1 MVYAVVRVR
10 GTVNIK
16 PDIRKTLELLRLTR
30 TNHCVLVEENEIYK
44 GMLQKVKDYTTWG
57 ELSKDTLN
65 KLMKSKAKL
74 IGEKELTDEYI
85 KSSTSFGNIEK
96 MSDAIIENKIKFKEI
111 PEIKPLFRL
120 NPPKKG
126 FEGIKKSYKNGGALG
141 YRGKEIN
148 NLIERMI

>member
-44 GMLQKVKDYTTWG
+44 GMLQKVKDYTAWG